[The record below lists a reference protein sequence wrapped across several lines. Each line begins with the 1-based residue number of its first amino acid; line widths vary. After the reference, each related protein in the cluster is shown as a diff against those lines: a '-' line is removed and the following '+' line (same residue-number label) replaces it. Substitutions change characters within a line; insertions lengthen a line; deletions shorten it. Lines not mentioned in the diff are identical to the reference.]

1 MLKDRIAEQ
10 LNEWFAG
17 TDLFLVDIKVTPQ
30 DKVMVFVDGRNNIT
44 IDQCVEISRK
54 LEAFLETENLV
65 REDYTLEVSSP
76 GMDQPFKVPAQ
87 YEKSVGRP
95 VEVLKKDGIKFEGV
109 LVRATGESV
118 VLRVEKKNKGKTIAS
133 EEVEVPMDDIKTT
146 KQLITFK

>member
-1 MLKDRIAEQ
+1 MLKERIAEQ

-54 LEAFLETENLV
+54 LEAFLETDKLV

-76 GMDQPFKVPAQ
+76 GMGQPFKVPAQ

-95 VEVLKKDGIKFEGV
+95 VEVLQKDGIKFEGI

-118 VLRVEKKNKGKTIAS
+118 VLRIEKKNKGKTIAS
-133 EEVEVPMDDIKTT
+133 EEVEVPLDDIKTT